1 MSLEAQKK
9 KGMLQSPTH
18 SFGELH
24 GPPNGVREMALLALS
39 HTSIEHQLYQAM
51 HRETIA
57 AGKRIG
63 TFSTRRLMMLTG
75 LNGYSSIRRG
85 LSGLQTKLSIDRFNE
100 VGVEDLR
107 QTGAAYCVYNP
118 NEIFSRRTAAGL
130 ARYPKE
136 IQNYEGN
143 AAFGQAI
150 ERIINRYDLSR
161 REAQVALCCAEGL
174 TNAQIGERLYV
185 SEETAKCHLRHVFVK
200 MNVKRRTQLISRLLA
215 REVLQEES

>member
-1 MSLEAQKK
+1 MAMPLDERKQD
-9 KGMLQSPTH
+9 GDLQPQTH
-18 SFGELH
+18 SFGDLH
-24 GPPNGVREMALLALS
+24 APPNGAREMALLALS

-51 HRETIA
+51 HTETIA
-57 AGKRIG
+57 AGKRVG

-75 LNGYSSIRRG
+75 VNGYSSVRRG
-85 LSGLQTKLSIDRFNE
+85 LSGLQKKLSIDRFKDSE
-100 VGVEDLR
+100 AGDSQRMGVG
-107 QTGAAYCVYNP
+107 YYVYHP

-130 ARYPKE
+130 VRYPKE
-136 IQNYEGN
+136 IQTYEGN

-200 MNVKRRTQLISRLLA
+200 MNVRRRTELISRLLA
-215 REVLQEES
+215 REVL

>member
-1 MSLEAQKK
+1 MTPEEQKQN
-9 KGMLQSPTH
+9 GDLQLKTH
-18 SFGELH
+18 SFGDLH
-24 GPPNGVREMALLALS
+24 GPPNGNREMALLALS
-39 HTSIEHQLYQAM
+39 HTSIEHQLYQAIYM
-51 HRETIA
+51 ETIA
-57 AGKRIG
+57 AGQRVG

-75 LNGYSSIRRG
+75 LNGYSSVRRG
-85 LSGLQTKLSIDRFNE
+85 LSGLQKKLSIERFKDTE
-100 VGVEDLR
+100 ASDLR
-107 QTGAAYCVYNP
+107 QTGVGYYVYHP

-136 IQNYEGN
+136 IQPYEGN

-200 MNVKRRTQLISRLLA
+200 MNLRRRTELISRLLA
-215 REVLQEES
+215 QEVL

>member
-107 QTGAAYCVYNP
+107 QTGAA
-118 NEIFSRRTAAGL
+118 
-130 ARYPKE
+130 
-136 IQNYEGN
+136 
-143 AAFGQAI
+143 
-150 ERIINRYDLSR
+150 
-161 REAQVALCCAEGL
+161 
-174 TNAQIGERLYV
+174 
-185 SEETAKCHLRHVFVK
+185 
-200 MNVKRRTQLISRLLA
+200 
-215 REVLQEES
+215 